1 MWYTLEHI
9 EIIHGWTKLAYIRMG
24 QWVMYFNT
32 MQIYFEK
39 GHYFACVAF
48 IIWAGNIWV
57 KLAYVWVKV
66 LKVNFPFLNWEE
78 KTCKVAPLRDGFTIG
93 VKNGAPYGAMLMN
106 TTQPCCVLP
115 AEGIHKWVA
124 HSISLIAGSVRKGR
138 CILKNPT
145 VANSRIWWQIRFL
158 GFIET
163 NIDHGTGT
171 VRNNI

>member
-93 VKNGAPYGAMLMN
+93 VKNG
-106 TTQPCCVLP
+106 V
-115 AEGIHKWVA
+115 W
-124 HSISLIAGSVRKGR
+124 SR
-138 CILKNPT
+138 CILESFIHSTHVNYELQAFQL
-145 VANSRIWWQIRFL
+145 VIANAMIKMYLALFELLVIL
-158 GFIET
+158 
-163 NIDHGTGT
+163 HY
-171 VRNNI
+171 